1 MKKLTITLDD
11 DEYAHVKTQ
20 LKGYVRKLVQIDR
33 IKKDMVAELNT
44 LPHDSVHANQLRH
57 RIIAL

>member
-20 LKGYVRKLVQIDR
+20 LKGYVRKLVQIDKR
-33 IKKDMVAELNT
+33 QIEDF
-44 LPHDSVHANQLRH
+44 SVSPVLDKRSSAYPGSWR
-57 RIIAL
+57 